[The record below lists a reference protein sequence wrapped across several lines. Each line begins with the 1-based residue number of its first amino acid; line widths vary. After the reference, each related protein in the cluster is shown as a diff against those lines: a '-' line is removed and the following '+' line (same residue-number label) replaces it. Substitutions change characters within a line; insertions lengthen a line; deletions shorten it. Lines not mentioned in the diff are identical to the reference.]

1 MKEIKMK
8 ESCRMPK
15 VRNPAGKMPKE
26 QAKMTALEAKEK
38 SHRIADNVRA
48 GEEQESPT
56 EYASAKVE
64 TAEEWADEAGS
75 ESRSACFFQPV
86 SENSSPDCEYE
97 IPRSFLE
104 ADPGRNGSGTEV
116 AEAPCRNSGKAD
128 GGQLCKSSTGR
139 SEAGST
145 LWKQGGADD
154 CKRNL
159 GGGKGG
165 GIRSEVFAGASG
177 RRYRDCRILCDYD
190 RSHWRDPL

>member
-64 TAEEWADEAGS
+64 TAEEWAA
-75 ESRSACFFQPV
+75 
-86 SENSSPDCEYE
+86 
-97 IPRSFLE
+97 
-104 ADPGRNGSGTEV
+104 
-116 AEAPCRNSGKAD
+116 GKAMSLSSSIARD
-128 GGQLCKSSTGR
+128 TVKKSY
-139 SEAGST
+139 
-145 LWKQGGADD
+145 K
-154 CKRNL
+154 K
-159 GGGKGG
+159 
-165 GIRSEVFAGASG
+165 IR
-177 RRYRDCRILCDYD
+177 
-190 RSHWRDPL
+190 